1 MTWNSVMGLIS
12 SFALFLPI
20 FFVLVLRLGG
30 YKSFPALLIYY
41 ISVFVYNLFTEGY
54 IKAPADFIHYWGLSN
69 NLLDAP
75 LMLSFLTYYSTSP
88 AFTRRIKITLL
99 AFLLFELVV
108 LVVKGLNVDAI
119 TIIIGPGLL
128 LVFGLCLSLF
138 IRHTKITIMHRKA
151 TGKAFIAAALLF
163 AYGCYTIIYLMYYV
177 FKTPH
182 VDDTFLVY
190 FMVATFSSLL
200 MCAGIIIEKRR
211 VQKLHELKT
220 TRKELSAIYK
230 DTKKAAPSGG
240 AAMLDFDRD
249 PWN

>member
-12 SFALFLPI
+12 TFALFLPI
-20 FFVLVLRLGG
+20 FFILALRLGG

-54 IKAPADFIHYWGLSN
+54 IKAPANFIHYWGLSN

-88 AFTRRIKITLL
+88 VFTRRIKITLG
-99 AFLLFELVV
+99 AFLLFELGV
-108 LVVKGLNVDAI
+108 LLAEGLNVNAI
-119 TIIIGPGLL
+119 TIIMGPGLL

-138 IRHTKITIMHRKA
+138 IRQTKITIMHRKA

-163 AYGCYTIIYLMYYV
+163 AYGCYTLIYLMYYV
-177 FKTPH
+177 FRTPH

-190 FMVATFSSLL
+190 FLVVTFSSLL
-200 MCAGIIIEKRR
+200 MCTGVIIEKKR

-220 TRKELSAIYK
+220 TRKELSDIYK
-230 DTKKAAPSGG
+230 DTKKAAPAGT
-240 AAMLDFDRD
+240 AMLDFDREQ
-249 PWN
+249 WN

>member
-12 SFALFLPI
+12 TFALFLPI
-20 FFVLVLRLGG
+20 FLILALRLGG

-54 IKAPADFIHYWGLSN
+54 IKAPANFIQYWGVGN

-75 LMLSFLTYYSTSP
+75 LMLSFLAYYSTSP

-99 AFLLFELVV
+99 GFLLFEGVV
-108 LVVKGLNVDAI
+108 LVIMGWNVKAI

-138 IRHTKITIMHRKA
+138 IRQTKITILHHKA

-163 AYGCYTIIYLMYYV
+163 AYGCYAIIYLMYYV

-190 FMVATFSSLL
+190 FLVVTFSSLL
-200 MCAGIIIEKRR
+200 LCAGIIIEKKR
-211 VQKLHELKT
+211 VQKLYELKT
-220 TRKELSAIYK
+220 TRKELSDIYK
-230 DTKKAAPSGG
+230 DTKKAAPAG
-240 AAMLDFDRD
+240 AAMLDFDREE
-249 PWN
+249 WN